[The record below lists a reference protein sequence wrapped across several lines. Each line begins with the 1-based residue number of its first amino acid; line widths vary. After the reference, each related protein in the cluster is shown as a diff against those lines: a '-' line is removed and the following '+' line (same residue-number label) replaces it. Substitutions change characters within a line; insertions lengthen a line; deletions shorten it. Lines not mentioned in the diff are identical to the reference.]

1 MNTTP
6 TPCYCCDEPI
16 VVLPGKHRLL
26 STFEGQHREV
36 CEDCA
41 TGIYGGIE
49 TFKTR
54 GVTGEYLGPCGDNEP
69 NK

>member
-6 TPCYCCDEPI
+6 TPCYCCNDPI
-16 VVLPGKHRLL
+16 ERKVGDPQLVAR
-26 STFEGQHREV
+26 FEGGLMDV

-49 TFKTR
+49 TLKIN
-54 GVTGEYLGPCGDNEP
+54 GVVGEHLGPCGDNESP
-69 NK
+69 